1 VARARDPGLRTAS
14 ANFTLGELSPRL
26 HARADLQQYGA
37 GLATC
42 RNFVPTITGSVRNR
56 PGTRF
61 IDHAGQEDR
70 RPRLIPF
77 RFSAGGGQ
85 AYVLVFEHL
94 TMRVV
99 MDGGYVLS
107 GGSPY
112 QIATP
117 YTEDD
122 LPELAW
128 TQSADVMTLTHAN
141 YAPRQLSRTAHD
153 AWSLAAISFAPSLAA
168 PGSSDWSVA
177 TVGAGSASVTHTYVL
192 TFETAGGEE
201 SLQASA
207 KSVSW
212 STTLSAS
219 VAVRVTLSALP
230 SGAVRANV
238 YKKRSGI
245 FGWLGS
251 IDTVGGELDD
261 IGLSPDLSDT
271 PPKSR
276 NPFTGG
282 NNPRAVA
289 YWQQRLAMAGSDA
302 NPETLWMSQAGAF
315 LNFSI
320 SEPLRDSDAITA
332 TLAGQSV
339 DVIRHLVP
347 SRSLLIFGRA
357 GVWTL
362 QRGDEGLTPA
372 LEGGIDP
379 QLAEGSSLL
388 PPLQA
393 GRDVLYVEEGGRTV
407 RAVDYD
413 VARDGIVA
421 EEVSLL
427 AEHLLR
433 ASPAADWCWQAVP
446 DKLVWL
452 AREDGKLLS
461 LSYLRD
467 QRVLGWAW
475 HDTGTH
481 DRVEA
486 VASIPEA
493 GGDAVYLCV
502 RRWLGGQW
510 RRCLERMAARDVED
524 VRDAWHLD
532 CALRLDEA
540 VTITGIDL
548 TAGYVDLTAA
558 GHGLAEGDWLDLAE
572 VEGLDGL
579 NGRRLVAGAPLT
591 ADTLR
596 LYVSGADTDSGSD
609 EALAAGEIAGAWLG
623 GGVLRKAAS
632 TVSGLDHLEGESV
645 SVLADGSVEG
655 PYTVEAGSISL
666 LRPASRVLVGLPIAA
681 QIRTLPVASAESA
694 EVRARRKR
702 IVSLQVHLLGS
713 RGIQAGPA
721 LDRLEEHVARGV
733 DDLLGDPTA
742 PTTGVV
748 ELTAP
753 SAWNG
758 EGQVW
763 LAANEALPC
772 EILAVS
778 PAYEVGSS

>member
-1 VARARDPGLRTAS
+1 MARARSDDLRTAS
-14 ANFTLGELSPRL
+14 ANLTLGELSPRL
-26 HARADLQQYGA
+26 HARADIQQYQA
-37 GLATC
+37 GLAMC
-42 RNFVPTITGSVRNR
+42 RNFIPSVLGSVRNR

-61 IDHAGQEDR
+61 IDHVGQENQ

-77 RFSAGGGQ
+77 RFSAGAGQ

-94 TMRVV
+94 TMRVL
-99 MDGGYVLS
+99 MDGAYVLS

-117 YTEDD
+117 YEADQ

-128 TQSADVMTLTHAN
+128 TQSADVMTLTHPN

-168 PGSSDWSVA
+168 PDASDWSVA
-177 TVGAGSASVTHTYVL
+177 TFGAGSASTTHTYVL

-207 KSVSW
+207 KAISW
-212 STTLSAS
+212 STTLSAA
-219 VAVRVTLSALP
+219 VAVRVTLNALP

-251 IDTVGGELDD
+251 IDAVGGELDD
-261 IGLSPDLSDT
+261 IGLSPDLDDT
-271 PPKSR
+271 PPKAG

-289 YWQQRLAMAGSDA
+289 YYQQRLAMAGSDA
-302 NPETLWMSQAGAF
+302 QPETLWMSQAGAF
-315 LNFSI
+315 LNFST
-320 SEPLRDSDAITA
+320 SEPLKDSDAITA
-332 TLAGQSV
+332 TLVGQSV

-362 QRGDEGLTPA
+362 ERGDQGLTPA
-372 LEGGIDP
+372 LEGGINP

-452 AREDGKLLS
+452 VREDGRLLS
-461 LSYLRD
+461 LSFLRD

-481 DRVEA
+481 DRFEA

-510 RRCLERMAARDVED
+510 RRCLERLAARDVED

-532 CALRLDEA
+532 CALRLDSP
-540 VTITGIDL
+540 VTITAIDL
-548 TAGYVDLTAA
+548 TAGYVDLTAP
-558 GHGLAEGDWLDLAE
+558 GHGLAEGDWLDLSGI
-572 VEGLDGL
+572 EGLDGL

-596 LYVSGADTDSGSD
+596 LHVGGADTDSGSD
-609 EALAAGEIAGAWLG
+609 EALAATELTGTWLE
-623 GGVLRKAAS
+623 GGVVRQAVS

-655 PYTVEAGSISL
+655 PYTVEAGAISL
-666 LRPASRVLVGLPIAA
+666 LRPASRVLVGLPFTATV
-681 QIRTLPVASAESA
+681 RTLPLASAASAEA
-694 EVRARRKR
+694 RARRKR
-702 IVSLQVHLLGS
+702 LVSLQVHVVGS
-713 RGIQAGPA
+713 RGVWAGPA
-721 LDRLEEHVARGV
+721 LDRLEEHVARSA

-742 PTTGVV
+742 LTTGMI
-748 ELTAP
+748 ELTVP
-753 SAWNG
+753 STWN
-758 EGQVW
+758 EHGQVYVS
-763 LAANEALPC
+763 APDALPC
-772 EILAVS
+772 EILAIS
-778 PAYEVGSS
+778 PAFEVGSD